1 MSKIV
6 NNMTPLGFVD
16 KSRKKRYYINQNTKE
31 IYVAEEPTQKS
42 ISIIMFAIIVLPT
55 LLSSW
60 AEKSSRNFF
69 IHTNFK
75 YNILIIFLILLVTLS
90 VIVLEI
96 FFFEKL
102 YTHYV
107 KRINYQK
114 EEISLA
120 MKQKIL
126 STGIKMWYFTRVL
139 LFVVP
144 FIFLGLAISFIMTSQ
159 LTILVLTVCFALLIL
174 ILFPITKRTFQT
186 IGILKGLVQLSRNVK
201 DVKDEKDERRD

>member
-42 ISIIMFAIIVLPT
+42 ISIIMFAIIVFPT
-55 LLSSW
+55 FLSSW
-60 AEKSSRNFF
+60 AEKRSRNFF

-96 FFFEKL
+96 SFFEKL

-174 ILFPITKRTFQT
+174 ILFPITERTFQT

-201 DVKDEKDERRD
+201 DVKDERRD

>member
-1 MSKIV
+1 ME
-6 NNMTPLGFVD
+6 
-16 KSRKKRYYINQNTKE
+16 Y
-31 IYVAEEPTQKS
+31 
-42 ISIIMFAIIVLPT
+42 
-55 LLSSW
+55 
-60 AEKSSRNFF
+60 
-69 IHTNFK
+69 
-75 YNILIIFLILLVTLS
+75 
-90 VIVLEI
+90 
-96 FFFEKL
+96 
-102 YTHYV
+102 
-107 KRINYQK
+107 K

-201 DVKDEKDERRD
+201 DVKDERRD

>member
-42 ISIIMFAIIVLPT
+42 ISIIMFAIIVFPT
-55 LLSSW
+55 FLSSW
-60 AEKSSRNFF
+60 DEKSSRNFF

-186 IGILKGLVQLSRNVK
+186 IGILKGLLQLSRNVK
-201 DVKDEKDERRD
+201 DVKDERRD

>member
-42 ISIIMFAIIVLPT
+42 ISIIMFAIIVFPT
-55 LLSSW
+55 FLSSW
-60 AEKSSRNFF
+60 AEKSYRNFF

-201 DVKDEKDERRD
+201 DVKDERRD

>member
-1 MSKIV
+1 M
-6 NNMTPLGFVD
+6 
-16 KSRKKRYYINQNTKE
+16 
-31 IYVAEEPTQKS
+31 
-42 ISIIMFAIIVLPT
+42 
-55 LLSSW
+55 
-60 AEKSSRNFF
+60 
-69 IHTNFK
+69 
-75 YNILIIFLILLVTLS
+75 VTLS

-144 FIFLGLAISFIMTSQ
+144 FIFWGLAISFIMTSQ

-201 DVKDEKDERRD
+201 DEKDEKDERRD

>member
-31 IYVAEEPTQKS
+31 IYVAEEPTHKS
-42 ISIIMFAIIVLPT
+42 ISIIMFAIIVFPT
-55 LLSSW
+55 FLSSW

-201 DVKDEKDERRD
+201 DVKDERRD

>member
-42 ISIIMFAIIVLPT
+42 ISIIMFAIIVFPT
-55 LLSSW
+55 FLSFW
-60 AEKSSRNFF
+60 VEKSSRNFF

-120 MKQKIL
+120 MKQEIL

-201 DVKDEKDERRD
+201 DVKDERRD